1 MPATLRDVAERA
13 QVSIR
18 TVSNVVSG
26 YTHVSERMRAKVLAA
41 IEDLDYRPNPVARTL
56 RTGRTGTLALV
67 VPEIDVPYFSELA
80 RDVIAAAAEVGYRVM
95 IDQTGHD
102 HERER
107 QLLTGEDRS
116 MLFDGVLFS
125 PLVTKSELLDM
136 HPTSAMP
143 LILLGEHDFD
153 GRYDHVAIDNWAA
166 ARDAVAHLVATGHTR
181 IAAIGSQPLE
191 EYATPLQR
199 SAGYEAALT
208 EAGMAVRDEYSI
220 TAAHYSRSDGYRAAQ
235 QLIALDNRPD
245 AIFCFSDL
253 LAIGA
258 MRAVFDAGLRVPD
271 DLAVIG
277 IDDVEEG
284 RFTRPSLSTISLDI
298 PFIARESVRRILE
311 RIENPEL
318 DAMEIVASHKVIARE
333 STAVS

>member
-1 MPATLRDVAERA
+1 MPTTLRDVAERA
-13 QVSIR
+13 QVSMR

-41 IEDLDYRPNPVARTL
+41 IDELDYRPNPVARTL
-56 RTGRTGTLALV
+56 RTGRTGMLALV
-67 VPEIDVPYFSELA
+67 VPEIAVPYFSELA
-80 RDVIAAAAEVGYRVM
+80 RDVIDAAAEVGYRVM

-116 MLFDGVLFS
+116 MLFDGLLFS

-136 HPTSAMP
+136 QGTMRMP
-143 LILLGEHDFD
+143 MVLLGEHDFD
-153 GRYDHVAIDNWAA
+153 GRYDHVAIDNVAA
-166 ARDAVAHLVATGHTR
+166 ARDAVNHLIATGRTR

-199 SAGYEAALT
+199 SAGYEAALAD
-208 EAGMAVRDEYSI
+208 AGMDVRPDYVR
-220 TAAHYSRSDGYRAAQ
+220 TAAHYSRSDGYAAAQ
-235 QLIALDNRPD
+235 ALLELDPRPD

-258 MRAVFDAGLRVPD
+258 MRAVFDAGLSVPD
-271 DLAVIG
+271 DIAVIG

-284 RFTRPSLSTISLDI
+284 RFARPSLSTVSLDT
-298 PFIARESVRRILE
+298 PLIARESVRRIIE
-311 RIENPEL
+311 RIEEPEL
-318 DAMEIVASHKVIARE
+318 AATEIVAPHTLLVRE
-333 STAVS
+333 STSAG